1 MKTLI
6 AGDNPSLSSLDLSP
20 CTKLVTVDVGD
31 DGLTSLDTSA
41 LTALATLD
49 ASGNKLKFSTVT
61 QPDGF
66 TGGNYSNQ
74 DNDPIEIANPVK
86 AGQEI
91 DLSAEYVDG
100 RSVYTWNPTVDFTCA
115 NGIISFGDN
124 ARGKNITG
132 TITCLVHR
140 HCIVRTRQCH
150 IFLRRYKRIVAWQKV
165 GADVFTLLNRIA
177 VIDAFMRHAA
187 A

>member
-31 DGLTSLDTSA
+31 DGLTSLNMTG
-41 LTALATLD
+41 LTALAALN

-86 AGQEI
+86 GGQEI
-91 DLSAEYVDG
+91 DLSAEYVDV
-100 RSVYTWNPTVDFTCA
+100 RSTH
-115 NGIISFGDN
+115 GI
-124 ARGKNITG
+124 
-132 TITCLVHR
+132 
-140 HCIVRTRQCH
+140 RQL
-150 IFLRRYKRIVAWQKV
+150 ILPVQ
-165 GADVFTLLNRIA
+165 TE
-177 VIDAFMRHAA
+177 
-187 A
+187 